1 MELSED
7 NIRFMVSIYNIV
19 FTKKLREEIVTL
31 ATRHCYGFEVN
42 HPSQAQH
49 TSLMWTEFEHLD
61 VYLEEALETVDREE
75 VRKKWD
81 NEMTRMDK
89 LRYNEKIRVE
99 IDEHYRKSF
108 IELLQD
114 TEWCRT
120 HLPKVEIIHKDVKH
134 IMHLRRRYGFDDE

>member
-7 NIRFMVSIYNIV
+7 SIRFMVSIYNIV
-19 FTKKLREEIVTL
+19 FAKKLREEIVTL
-31 ATRHCYGFEVN
+31 AAKHCYGCDVN

-49 TSLMWTEFEHLD
+49 TCLIRTESEHLD
-61 VYLEEALETVDREE
+61 VYLEEELETVDCEE

-89 LRYNEKIRVE
+89 MRYNEKIRVE
-99 IDEHYRKSF
+99 IDKHSRKSC

-120 HLPKVEIIHKDVKH
+120 NLPKSRNNTQSRKKYHASSKAQW
-134 IMHLRRRYGFDDE
+134 L

>member
-7 NIRFMVSIYNIV
+7 SIRFVVSIYNIV
-19 FTKKLREEIVTL
+19 FAKTLREEIVTL
-31 ATRHCYGFEVN
+31 AAKHCYGCKVN

-75 VRKKWD
+75 VRKQWD

-89 LRYNEKIRVE
+89 LRYSEKIRVE

-120 HLPKVEIIHKDVKH
+120 NLPKAEIIH
-134 IMHLRRRYGFDDE
+134 RRTKYRAMALTMNKYVCT

>member
-7 NIRFMVSIYNIV
+7 SIRFVVSIYNIV
-19 FTKKLREEIVTL
+19 FAKKLREEIVTL
-31 ATRHCYGFEVN
+31 AAKHCYGCKVN

-75 VRKKWD
+75 VRKQW
-81 NEMTRMDK
+81 DK
-89 LRYNEKIRVE
+89 LRYSEKIRVE